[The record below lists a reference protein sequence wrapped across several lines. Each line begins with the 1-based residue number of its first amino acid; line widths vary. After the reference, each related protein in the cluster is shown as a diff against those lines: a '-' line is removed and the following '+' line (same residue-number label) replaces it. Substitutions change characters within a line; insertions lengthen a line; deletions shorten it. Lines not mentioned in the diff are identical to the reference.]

1 MLKKIQAFFETHFSL
16 DETSDAS
23 VEHQLNLAA
32 AALLIEMSFQDDEV
46 HEKEKT
52 AVKQVMS
59 KQLELSENEISELY
73 TLAEEEKHQAT
84 DYHQFTSLIT
94 QHYTQ
99 PQKINLI
106 ESLWKVAYADNVLDK
121 HEEHMVRRISDLIHV
136 SHKDFLQ
143 AKHRIE
149 KKCHKS

>member
-16 DETSDAS
+16 DETTGVS

-46 HEKEKT
+46 HEKEKA

-143 AKHRIE
+143 AKHRVE
-149 KKCHKS
+149 QQRH